1 MVREMKIVLVYITE
15 SHNFLPPA
23 MVQLLRRTS
32 VSSNQLVHVAIYSH
46 GLIASIHP
54 A

>member
-1 MVREMKIVLVYITE
+1 MEREMKKVLVDQSNYITE

-32 VSSNQLVHVAIYSH
+32 VS
-46 GLIASIHP
+46 
-54 A
+54 